1 MDCRFIVVILL
12 GALFSSGC
20 LSIGAGQP
28 DGRGATAAKAPESGI
43 RISDTDPNIIDS
55 PGLFSTGR
63 ESVNRSIAGLSEA
76 AASGAVD
83 LANGSISQFQVGPVR
98 KRINGAEIRMYA
110 YNGQIPGPL
119 LRVKQGSTVF
129 INVTNQLDD
138 DTTVHWHGLRLD
150 NQYDGVPGITQPPIK
165 PGESFFYRLDFPDE
179 GAYWYHTHVR
189 EELQQE
195 LGLYGV
201 ILVEP
206 AQAGYYNP
214 VNREEVLVLDDLL
227 MDGPDVEPYAKNQ
240 TDFALMGRYGDVM
253 LTNGQED
260 YALRLKAGEVVRF
273 FILNTANVRPFNLS
287 IEGIPLKMVGG
298 DSGKYEREFFADS
311 VVISPSERYI
321 AEAEFEL
328 PGTYRILNRNPSEER
343 VLGRILVEGSGRAA
357 EENNQS
363 ASAAFGALHENP
375 QISDSMAPF
384 LDYPDEPADFTYD
397 LTVDIPGATPL
408 DELGRELMELG
419 HDGIEWEDTMFGM
432 NQLST
437 NASVRWIIRD
447 NRTGRD
453 NMDAAAQAPK
463 DRPIKLLIRND
474 KDSLHPMQH
483 VVHIHGTRFL
493 VSKTDGVPNKNLVWK
508 DSVLV
513 PVGGTVELLVSF
525 PNAGKWM
532 MHCHIAEHLESG
544 MMTAFV
550 VR

>member
-1 MDCRFIVVILL
+1 MKKTWMAVFLIVALLLPPLSIARAESGGNVVINEIAWMGMAASTSDEWLEL
-12 GALFSSGC
+12 YNPANQEVNLAGWYIEDDDGAQIYTISSG
-20 LSIGAGQP
+20 I
-28 DGRGATAAKAPESGI
+28 
-43 RISDTDPNIIDS
+43 
-55 PGLFSTGR
+55 
-63 ESVNRSIAGLSEA
+63 
-76 AASGAVD
+76 
-83 LANGSISQFQVGPVR
+83 
-98 KRINGAEIRMYA
+98 M
-110 YNGQIPGPL
+110 
-119 LRVKQGSTVF
+119 
-129 INVTNQLDD
+129 
-138 DTTVHWHGLRLD
+138 
-150 NQYDGVPGITQPPIK
+150 
-165 PGESFFYRLDFPDE
+165 
-179 GAYWYHTHVR
+179 GAYSYFLIEDA
-189 EELQQE
+189 EETTS
-195 LGLYGV
+195 V
-201 ILVEP
+201 
-206 AQAGYYNP
+206 
-214 VNREEVLVLDDLL
+214 
-227 MDGPDVEPYAKNQ
+227 
-240 TDFALMGRYGDVM
+240 
-253 LTNGQED
+253 
-260 YALRLKAGEVVRF
+260 
-273 FILNTANVRPFNLS
+273 
-287 IEGIPLKMVGG
+287 
-298 DSGKYEREFFADS
+298 FADS